1 MSIPDTKSQKVTSI
15 SYKLSSV
22 AHRPCLLVNCGDL
35 LLYRYLYYSDNTFFN
50 LFNCS
55 G

>member
-35 LLYRYLYYSDNTFFN
+35 LLYRYLYYSALVTI
-50 LFNCS
+50 LLEKTV
-55 G
+55 